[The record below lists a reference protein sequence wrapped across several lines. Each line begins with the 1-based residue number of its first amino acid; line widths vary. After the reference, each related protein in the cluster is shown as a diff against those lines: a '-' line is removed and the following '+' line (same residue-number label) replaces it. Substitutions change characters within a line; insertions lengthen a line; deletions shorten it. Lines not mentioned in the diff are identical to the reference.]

1 MAHAWMP
8 EAMRIRAEA
17 DGGALGGG
25 APRVVWLTLGS
36 LANAVSV
43 QSAAQRLVAE
53 HRPCHLVWNPTTG
66 EIAQLISVL
75 RAGRALGA
83 PDRLDWT
90 PVRIHRRP
98 ENVNAEGR
106 VCVQIGVLALAAE
119 PFTNGPMIGVE
130 AIMSWL
136 DSWGVP
142 RRWPGGQPGSWTEAG
157 GRCRSVGVG
166 GVGVGGWRGVG
177 GAVGGAVGAEGS
189 RAVWARGGHFGAS
202 QVPGCAHAGPGRST
216 STGSPAAGRTGWRC
230 APGSCRPRSPPPRCR
245 SRPEGGRSASRRC
258 RARGL
263 EAWRRRRRHATRL
276 RGLSATPATSPIG
289 GW

>member
-1 MAHAWMP
+1 MP

-36 LANAVSV
+36 LANSVSV
-43 QSAAQRLVAE
+43 QSAAERLVAE
-53 HRPCHLVWNPTTG
+53 HRPCHLVWNPMTG
-66 EIAQLISVL
+66 EVAQLISVL

-106 VCVQIGVLALAAE
+106 VCVQIGVLAVEAE
-119 PFTNGPMIGVE
+119 PFTDGPLIAVE

-142 RRWPGGQPGSWTEAG
+142 RRWPGGQPGSWTE
-157 GRCRSVGVG
+157 S
-166 GVGVGGWRGVG
+166 
-177 GAVGGAVGAEGS
+177 S
-189 RAVWARGGHFGAS
+189 RAAWARGGHFGAS
-202 QVPGCAHAGPGRST
+202 QVPGCAHAGPGAIDIHRL
-216 STGSPAAGRTGWRC
+216 TGSGPHGLAVRTRELPTPFAAAPLPIPA
-230 APGSCRPRSPPPRCR
+230 
-245 SRPEGGRSASRRC
+245 
-258 RARGL
+258 
-263 EAWRRRRRHATRL
+263 
-276 RGLSATPATSPIG
+276 
-289 GW
+289 

>member
-1 MAHAWMP
+1 VAHAWMP

-25 APRVVWLTLGS
+25 APRAVWLTLGG

-43 QSAAQRLVAE
+43 PSAAQQLVAE

-130 AIMSWL
+130 AIVSWL

-142 RRWPGGQPGSWTEAG
+142 RRWPGGQPGSWNGG
-157 GRCRSVGVG
+157 GRTRG
-166 GVGVGGWRGVG
+166 GTSG
-177 GAVGGAVGAEGS
+177 GAVGGAVAGAVGGAEGS
-189 RAVWARGGHFGAS
+189 RAAWARGGHFGAS
-202 QVPGCAHAGPGRST
+202 QVPGCAHVGPGAIDIHRLTDSGPHGLALGARELPT
-216 STGSPAAGRTGWRC
+216 PFAAVALPIPA
-230 APGSCRPRSPPPRCR
+230 
-245 SRPEGGRSASRRC
+245 
-258 RARGL
+258 
-263 EAWRRRRRHATRL
+263 
-276 RGLSATPATSPIG
+276 
-289 GW
+289 